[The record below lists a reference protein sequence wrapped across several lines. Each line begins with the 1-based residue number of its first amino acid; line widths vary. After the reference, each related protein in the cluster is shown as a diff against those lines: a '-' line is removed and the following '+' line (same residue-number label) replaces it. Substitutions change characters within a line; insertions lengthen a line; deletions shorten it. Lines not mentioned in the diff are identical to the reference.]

1 MKNAKING
9 RKFLSLFLSV
19 LMVVGTL
26 VTLVPTTV
34 MAATDALVLLPG
46 DLNATSVGSGV
57 ANLDPAFV
65 DGGKTYLKID
75 PVNAQNNGVSVLC
88 TLDEAYDAA
97 SYNYVKIGFKANV
110 STASGAFRFLV
121 SDAGGTAKLKK
132 DVSYWSETKT
142 EITEDDIIVD
152 ISSNTQELQYFN
164 ILPFAGQIATA
175 IEGTGEVYFNV
186 RYVAFF
192 ETEAEATAFDFDEYI
207 SSGDGETVADGVAF
221 LDENSNTIS
230 VVPVDGSTT
239 INEILAGTSAEVEA
253 VKNAMVRT
261 DTKAFAGWTLTDGTA
276 VDDSTEITESTTL
289 KATYSAYK
297 LFDASALMV
306 EDDEG
311 RLVPKNSK
319 ASLAP
324 IVDNGDDCYIV
335 KQGTL
340 GRAAWLYWS
349 FDTNDILLADDV
361 EAVITKFKTNS
372 HDKTPPTSTGLR
384 LVDSNLAFASP
395 VTILTYD
402 FPTQAGSDGLYE
414 VNAVFEIPDDY
425 TPTTINGFGIGPW
438 NGQYLPDVDTSA
450 GEAYSDFYAAYEY
463 VAVLEKASAVEYF
476 EYSADSEEEEDN
488 TVDLVDCHVFEADE
502 ITGSAAGY
510 FADGLT
516 TVDGV
521 KYYRFTGPEEEY
533 EYTRSFYGIIN
544 VPEDVNAHKYHY
556 AVIGYRTNI
565 TDTASVSVGL
575 LPTDGAAY
583 KRFWG
588 LYSDLN
594 GSNGAMV
601 VDIAAINAG
610 EVTVTDFGTSIDVN
624 SNVKYLRVGPHKTYG
639 STHVANEYLDIE
651 YIGFFKN
658 KVSADA
664 YAESRI
670 PEVLPELDMDI
681 DSPYHIFLANQLAG
695 KTNGHTDNGIIDEN
709 NSQYLSYSGPV
720 GGATYTGNEYVQ
732 FSFPKQIHAQTYKYV
747 AVGYKSNIE
756 LPAGTPTAVSS
767 AVAIDGTVKRI
778 MGFTGELISSE
789 QNEKMIVDLTT
800 KDDYNGC
807 DYESPISYFRIALYG
822 GRAQFD
828 KAYMAE
834 DDYFDIE
841 YIGFFKTLEAA
852 QAYEFD
858 YEAELKNLEKNYG
871 DANGDGKA
879 TTVDSVILMRQLAG
893 WTGYETLAKPKNL
906 DVNLDGEVN
915 ALDVTIM
922 VRNLANWSDYKT
934 MPYLHD
940 YNDYI
945 NYREPLKNSYTKLTE
960 EKSLTVAYLG
970 GSITL
975 GRSYENNCWRTMF
988 DAWLKEDYPTAEI
1001 KMIHAGIGG
1010 TGSSYGAYRVGHQVL
1025 ANDPDLVFIE
1035 FAVNDN
1041 HFDSKYGDYTATKE
1055 SVQEYYEAIIQQ
1067 IYAHDPETDIV
1078 MVYVQTRETSRT
1090 SPATV
1095 AQEEL
1100 AEYYNINSVYF
1111 GSALNDY
1118 IDENSLNSKD
1128 YIYDDIHPTD
1138 KGYEIMLKPLREM
1151 FVNNWG
1157 DIDETGFSDKVL
1169 PEKTVS
1175 AHDRKDAYMVLRDD
1189 LTYDAS
1195 VWTKSEFGVK
1205 TTTPG
1210 ATLSFSFTGDEVAV
1224 YTSVN
1229 KTAGEVEFRVDGG
1242 EWVRK
1247 SLCGPVVSEKVPL
1260 VSGLDYETHT
1270 FELRVP
1276 EDLTSGH
1283 TVNLRGI
1290 LIN

>member
-1 MKNAKING
+1 MRTNATKILSI
-9 RKFLSLFLSV
+9 FLAV
-19 LMVVGTL
+19 LMVVGGM
-26 VTLVPTTV
+26 TTFAT
-34 MAATDALVLLPG
+34 AASAAG
-46 DLNATSVGSGV
+46 ETSVT
-57 ANLDPAFV
+57 F
-65 DGGKTYLKID
+65 
-75 PVNAQNNGVSVLC
+75 
-88 TLDEAYDAA
+88 LDEGGNTIA
-97 SYNYVKIGFKANV
+97 SV
-110 STASGAFRFLV
+110 SFDSATTIEELLK
-121 SDAGGTAKLKK
+121 GGTA
-132 DVSYWSETKT
+132 
-142 EITEDDIIVD
+142 
-152 ISSNTQELQYFN
+152 
-164 ILPFAGQIATA
+164 
-175 IEGTGEVYFNV
+175 
-186 RYVAFF
+186 
-192 ETEAEATAFDFDEYI
+192 EAET
-207 SSGDGETVADGVAF
+207 
-221 LDENSNTIS
+221 
-230 VVPVDGSTT
+230 
-239 INEILAGTSAEVEA
+239 
-253 VKNAMVRT
+253 VKNAIART
-261 DTKAFAGWTLTDGTA
+261 DTKVFAGWTRTDGTA
-276 VDDSTEITESTTL
+276 VADSAEITASTTVQ
-289 KATYSAYK
+289 
-297 LFDASALMV
+297 ASFSKYMLYTPADLMA
-306 EDDEG
+306 EYESG
-311 RLVPKNSK
+311 RIVTSHFNLSTTSYDSRNFLHLQSK
-319 ASLAP
+319 ASGSHQFQWTFEPALTDYTT
-324 IVDNGDDCYIV
+324 IVMPHITNTTW
-335 KQGTL
+335 GTL
-340 GRAAWLYWS
+340 KESS
-349 FDTNDILLADDV
+349 FVQVLPSADQTDW
-361 EAVITKFKTNS
+361 EGITAHYHAK
-372 HDKTPPTSTGLR
+372 TSTNIVESADGTS
-384 LVDSNLAFASP
+384 VSGTDDIFA
-395 VTILTYD
+395 IYD
-402 FPTQAGSDGLYE
+402 ISDE
-414 VNAVFEIPDDY
+414 E
-425 TPTTINGFGIGPW
+425 
-438 NGQYLPDVDTSA
+438 SA
-450 GEAYSDFYAAYEY
+450 GRLKFAPWRGRYIYHATSTSICKGPAKLSKNASDAYVDIEY
-463 VAVLEKASAVEYF
+463 IAFFEKAAAVPYF
-476 EYSADSEEEEDN
+476 ENDPYSEEEPEEEDN
-488 TVDLVDCHVFEADE
+488 TVDLTDCHVFEADE
-502 ITGSAAGY
+502 VTASAAGF
-510 FADGLT
+510 FADGIT

-533 EYTRSFYGIIN
+533 EYTRSFYATIN
-544 VPEDVNAHKYHY
+544 VPEDVPAHKYHY

-601 VDIAAINAG
+601 VDLSAINAG
-610 EVTVTDFGTSIDVN
+610 EVEVTDFDTSIDEG

-658 KVSADA
+658 QASADE
-664 YAESRI
+664 YAASRI
-670 PEVLPELDMDI
+670 PEVLPELGMDI
-681 DSPYHIFLANQLAG
+681 DSPYHIFMANQITG
-695 KTNGHTDNGIIDEN
+695 KHNGHTDNGIINEN

-747 AVGYKSNIE
+747 AVGYKSNIV
-756 LPAGTPTAVSS
+756 LPAGTPTADSA
-767 AVAIDGTVKRI
+767 AVAIDGKVDRVT
-778 MGFTGELISSE
+778 GFTGELIPSE

-800 KDDYNGC
+800 VAKYNGC

-822 GRAQFD
+822 GRPQFNV
-828 KAYMAE
+828 AYMNE
-834 DDYFDIE
+834 DDYFDVE

-858 YEAELKNLEKNYG
+858 YQTELKNLEKNYG
-871 DANGDGKA
+871 DADGDGEA

-893 WTGYETLAKPKNL
+893 WTGYETLPKPKNL
-906 DVNLDGEVN
+906 DLNLDGEVN

-922 VRNLANWSDYKT
+922 VRNLANWTEYKT

-945 NYREPLKNSYTKLTE
+945 NYREPLKNSYTKLTQDKE
-960 EKSLTVAYLG
+960 LTVAYLG

-1010 TGSSYGAYRVGHQVL
+1010 TGSSYGAYRVGNQVL

-1041 HFDSKYGDYTATKE
+1041 HFESKYGDFTATKE

-1078 MVYVQTRETSRT
+1078 MVYTQTRDTSRT

-1157 DIDETGFSDKVL
+1157 DIDETGISDKEL

-1195 VWTKSEFGVK
+1195 VWSNSEFGVK

-1247 SLCGPVVSEKVPL
+1247 SLCGPVVSERVPL
-1260 VSGLDYETHT
+1260 ISGLEYTTHT
-1270 FELRVP
+1270 FEIRVP

-1283 TVNLRGI
+1283 TVNFRGI